1 MSMVIHFPFEGLH
14 KGGLPSSQ
22 PQHTSP
28 DLLNV
33 RPYHKGRLRGGQR
46 PGKAKWGDGDQI
58 GGADLPVVAMCVVAA
73 VESPS

>member
-1 MSMVIHFPFEGLH
+1 MPMVLHFPFSGLH

-28 DLLNV
+28 KLLNV

-46 PGKAKWGDGDQI
+46 PGKAKWGGGDQI
-58 GGADLPVVAMCVVAA
+58 GGEDQPVVAMCVVAT